1 MKLQG
6 LIKELPVHPHSVAFR
21 TVEAILKG
29 DPVLKTA
36 VKTWKTWQGD
46 PSDKIAATSSDAPFI
61 CLTPR
66 PLAAEW
72 FNESRHSQS
81 FLIQIELGGL
91 DALYKN
97 ISNFWR
103 AVETMTEFQNKKD

>member
-46 PSDKIAATSSDAPFI
+46 PSDKIAPTSSDAPFI

-66 PLAAEW
+66 PLASEW
-72 FNESRHSQS
+72 FNESRHSEPL
-81 FLIQIELGGL
+81 LIQIEVGVLGT
-91 DALYKN
+91 LYEN
-97 ISNFWR
+97 ICNFWQ
-103 AVETMTEFQNKKD
+103 AVETMIEFQNKKD